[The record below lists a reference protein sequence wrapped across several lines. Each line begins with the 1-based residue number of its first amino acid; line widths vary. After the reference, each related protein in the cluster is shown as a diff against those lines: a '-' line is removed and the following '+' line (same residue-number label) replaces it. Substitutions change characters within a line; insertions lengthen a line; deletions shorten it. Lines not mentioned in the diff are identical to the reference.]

1 MEQELLKK
9 LEKSAEN
16 FDEKS
21 KEISSIK
28 KEVDGLPIQIKAVK
42 EEVTAE
48 VTKVADS
55 LKVMKDEADKNQ
67 KALDKLLGQQ
77 NEMKLA
83 ANSSTMTFE
92 QYFTDQIKVGITE
105 NEAAFKA
112 FQSNPKKGFSFQM
125 KTVGDMQFSANFGS
139 ASQSVS
145 NVRPGII
152 PGTSRKTHL
161 RQLFP
166 QGTMDGS
173 TFYYVKENGSGE
185 GTLGPVAEGDAKAQL
200 DFDLIEASANAEY
213 IAGWT
218 RISKKML
225 ADVKGMTSF
234 LQTRLLERLYK
245 AEDNAILNG
254 TGVTPQISGI
264 IGGNNYTAYSGS
276 SAKDVEEILGAISQ
290 MEDSLERTADGFI
303 VRPATI
309 YDVLKSKASG
319 SGEYN
324 LPSGTFVEP
333 QTGRLSIAGVP
344 GTGTTALTAGKFI
357 VGDFSEGAMILMR
370 EPPVV
375 EFFEQDG
382 TNVRENKITVRVE
395 ERFAFPI
402 FGNTYFIYGDLS
414 GS

>member
-1 MEQELLKK
+1 
-9 LEKSAEN
+9 
-16 FDEKS
+16 
-21 KEISSIK
+21 
-28 KEVDGLPIQIKAVK
+28 
-42 EEVTAE
+42 
-48 VTKVADS
+48 
-55 LKVMKDEADKNQ
+55 MKDEADKNQ

-77 NEMKLA
+77 NEMKMA
-83 ANSSTMTFE
+83 SHNATATFE
-92 QYFTDQIKVGITE
+92 DYFRDQLKVGIAE

-125 KTVGDMQFSANFGS
+125 KTVGDMVFSTNFGT
-139 ASQSVS
+139 ASQSTAQ
-145 NVRPGII
+145 VRPGII
-152 PGTSRKTHL
+152 PGTSRKVHL

-166 QGTMDGS
+166 QGTMSGS

-185 GTLGPVAEGDAKAQL
+185 GTIGPVLETSTKAQV
-200 DFDLIEASANAEY
+200 DFDLIEANANAEY

-225 ADVKGMTSF
+225 ADVAGMTSF

-245 AEDNAILNG
+245 AEDEAILNG
-254 TGVTPQISGI
+254 NGTTPQISGI
-264 IGGNNYTAYSGS
+264 IGGNNYTAFSGN
-276 SAKDVEEILGAISQ
+276 SAPDPDEIIQSFSQ

-309 YDVLKSKASG
+309 YNILLHKESG
-319 SGEYN
+319 AGYD
-324 LPSGTFVEP
+324 LPPGTFVDP
-333 QTGRLSIAGVP
+333 LTGQVRLAGVP
-344 GTGTTALTAGKFI
+344 GTASTAMTAGKFLT
-357 VGDFSEGAMILMR
+357 GDFAEGAMILMR

-402 FGNTYFIYGDLS
+402 FGSTYFIYGDLS